1 MIRKNRRAKATEA
14 SGRTKHI
21 PTRTCLGCKSQ
32 RPPQDFARFVC
43 DQYGI
48 VRLDRSGNAPGR
60 GAYIC
65 FDAVCLRK
73 ALKLSR
79 LASAFKCPVVVPE
92 FDTLYQAL
100 SMWLYE
106 RLKSYL
112 QLAQK
117 AGVLVS
123 GSMSL
128 QQALSRA
135 RVVCIVLAEDI
146 VTTRAEIYRSWCI
159 RQNIPCLTLFTK
171 EELGQLIGKS
181 NRSAIGFTERHFCRQ
196 MTTAIKSLE
205 KLRSSNGPPGTKV
218 NFCQLSS

>member
-1 MIRKNRRAKATEA
+1 MIRKKRRAKAPQT
-14 SGRTKHI
+14 SSRTKHI
-21 PTRTCLGCKSQ
+21 PARTCLGCKSQ

-79 LASAFKCPVVVPE
+79 LVSAFKCPVVVPE
-92 FDTLYQAL
+92 FDILYQAL
-100 SMWLYE
+100 SMWICE
-106 RLKSYL
+106 RLKSYV

-128 QQALSRA
+128 QQALTHAKVVCVVLARDIVGSRA
-135 RVVCIVLAEDI
+135 E
-146 VTTRAEIYRSWCI
+146 TYRSWCL
-159 RQNIPCLTLFTK
+159 RHNIPCLTFFTK

-181 NRSAIGFTERHFCRQ
+181 NRSAIGFTELHFCRQ
-196 MTTAIKSLE
+196 VTTAIKSLE
-205 KLRSSNGPPGTKV
+205 KLRSSHGPPET
-218 NFCQLSS
+218 NTSFCQLSS

>member
-14 SGRTKHI
+14 SSRTKHV

-32 RPPQDFARFVC
+32 RPSQDLARFVC

-48 VRLDRSGNAPGR
+48 VRLDRLGNAPGR

-65 FDAVCLRK
+65 FDAMCLRK

-79 LASAFKCPVVVPE
+79 LVSAFKCPVVVPE

-100 SMWLYE
+100 SVWLCE

-117 AGVLVS
+117 AGALVS
-123 GSMSL
+123 GSMLL
-128 QQALSRA
+128 QQAFTRA
-135 RVVCIVLAEDI
+135 RVVCVVLAEDI
-146 VTTRAEIYRSWCI
+146 AASRAEIYRSWCI

-171 EELGQLIGKS
+171 EDLGKFIGKS
-181 NRSAIGFTERHFCRQ
+181 NRSAIGLTDLHFCRQ
-196 MTTAIKSLE
+196 LMTAIKSLE
-205 KLRSSNGPPGTKV
+205 KLHFSNGLPGT
-218 NFCQLSS
+218 NASFC

>member
-1 MIRKNRRAKATEA
+1 
-14 SGRTKHI
+14 
-21 PTRTCLGCKSQ
+21 
-32 RPPQDFARFVC
+32 
-43 DQYGI
+43 

-79 LASAFKCPVVVPE
+79 LVSAFKCPVVVPE

-100 SMWLYE
+100 SMWLCE

-123 GSMSL
+123 GSLSL
-128 QQALSRA
+128 QQALARA
-135 RVVCIVLAEDI
+135 RVVCVVLAEDI
-146 VTTRAEIYRSWCI
+146 VASRAEIYRSWCI
-159 RQNIPCLTLFTK
+159 RHNIPCFTLFTK

-181 NRSAIGFTERHFCRQ
+181 NRSAIGFTELHFCRQ
-196 MTTAIKSLE
+196 MITAIKSLE
-205 KLRSSNGPPGTKV
+205 KLRSSHEPPGT
-218 NFCQLSS
+218 NTSFCQLSS

>member
-1 MIRKNRRAKATEA
+1 MIRKKRRANATEV
-14 SGRTKHI
+14 SSRTKHV

-32 RPPQDFARFVC
+32 RPPQDFARFIC
-43 DQYGI
+43 DQYGV

-79 LASAFKCPVVVPE
+79 LVSAFKCSVIVPE
-92 FDTLYQAL
+92 FDSLYQAL
-100 SMWLYE
+100 NAGLCE

-117 AGVLVS
+117 AGGLVS
-123 GSMSL
+123 GSVSL
-128 QQALSRA
+128 QQALARA
-135 RVVCIVLAEDI
+135 RVVCVVLAEDI
-146 VTTRAEIYRSWCI
+146 VASRAQIYRSRCI
-159 RQNIPCLTLFTK
+159 QQNIPCLTLFTK

-181 NRSAIGFTERHFCRQ
+181 NRSAIGFTESHFCRQ
-196 MTTAIKSLE
+196 MTTVIKFLE
-205 KLRSSNGPPGTKV
+205 KLRSSNGSPGTHTR
-218 NFCQLSS
+218 FCQLSS